1 MKNPEFQLDVILN
14 LLSYGEI
21 TECTST
27 ETGSNYTFYISLK
40 DISGNQCQAIYKPRM
55 GEIPLSDFEPETLY
69 LREYASYLVSEELHW
84 NLIPP
89 TTIRI
94 GPFGVGSVQYRINSI
109 TDENF
114 FSLRD
119 KYPNDMMKICV
130 FDIITNNADRKGS
143 HCIQDNNNKIWSID
157 HGICFNEEYKLRTV
171 IWDYML
177 EAIPTEILNDLK
189 ELNHSFKVK
198 NGLKRDLEN
207 YLSLN
212 EVNAFDKRLKNIISE
227 KAFIEPQDD
236 KRPYPWPLL

>member
-21 TECTST
+21 TECIST
-27 ETGSNYTFYISLK
+27 ETGSNYTFYITLH
-40 DISGNQCQAIYKPRM
+40 DLLGNHCEAIYKPRM
-55 GEIPLSDFEPETLY
+55 GEIPLWDFEPETLY

-84 NLIPP
+84 NIIPP

-94 GPFGVGSVQYRINSI
+94 GPFGVGSVQYRIDSI

-114 FSLRD
+114 FTLRD
-119 KYPNDMMKICV
+119 KYPNEMMKICA

-143 HCIQDNNNKIWSID
+143 HCIQDSNNKIWSID

-177 EAIPTEILNDLK
+177 ETIPTEILNDLQ

-212 EVNAFDKRLKNIISE
+212 EVSAFDKRLKNIISE
-227 KAFIEPQDD
+227 KTFIEPKDD